1 MKLSKNY
8 YKIGANSIL
17 ESVIALSIIS
27 ICLFITLI
35 IYSSIFSPKTSLKK
49 YIIRN
54 RVNEHFYTMHITPDS
69 ILRNIEED
77 WIIKNNNNL
86 GEYLIRYSD
95 KYGIYGENRFFININ
110 NYE

>member
-1 MKLSKNY
+1 MKLLKNY

-35 IYSSIFSPKTSLKK
+35 IYSSVFSPKTSIKK
-49 YIIRN
+49 YIVRN
-54 RVNEHFYTMHITPDS
+54 RANEYFYTIQIAPDS
-69 ILRNIEED
+69 VLRNTETD
-77 WIIKNNNNL
+77 WVIKNNNS

-95 KYGIYGENRFFININ
+95 KYGIYVDNNFYINTSS
-110 NYE
+110 YE